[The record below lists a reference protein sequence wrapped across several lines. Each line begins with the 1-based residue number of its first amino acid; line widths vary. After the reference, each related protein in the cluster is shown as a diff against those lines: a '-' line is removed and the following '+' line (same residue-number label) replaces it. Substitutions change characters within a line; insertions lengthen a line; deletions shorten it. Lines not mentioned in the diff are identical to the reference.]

1 MGIFKR
7 LFNIGKAE
15 AHSAIDK
22 MEDPVKMTQQGIR
35 ELKKDLDESIKALA
49 EVKAMA
55 IRSKNEAS
63 GHREQ
68 MHSYENK
75 AMKLIKRAEA
85 GELDP
90 AEADRLAT
98 MALEQKERSAQNL
111 QTALKHQKTY
121 DAQVAKLEANIR
133 KLKSNISKWEN
144 EAKTLQARAKVSEAT
159 KNVNKQL
166 AEIDSS
172 STVSMLE
179 RMKTKVEEQE
189 ALAESYA
196 DIAYENRSID
206 EEIDEVLKDSSQS
219 SSAALEALKAKMKGD
234 SGSSDTPPAE

>member
-1 MGIFKR
+1 MGIFRR
-7 LFNIGKAE
+7 LFKIGKAE
-15 AHSAIDK
+15 SHAAIDK

-35 ELKKDLDESIKALA
+35 ELKEDLDESIKALA

-55 IRSKNEAS
+55 IRSRNEANS
-63 GHREQ
+63 HREQ
-68 MHSYENK
+68 MKSYENK
-75 AMKLIKRAEA
+75 AMKLVKRAEG
-85 GELDP
+85 GELDQ

-98 MALEQKERSAQNL
+98 LALEQKERSAQSL
-111 QTALKHQKTY
+111 QTALQHQKTY

-133 KLKSNISKWEN
+133 KLKSNIAKWEN

-179 RMKTKVEEQE
+179 RMKTRVEEKE

-219 SSAALEALKAKMKGD
+219 GSAALEALKSKMKGD
-234 SGSSDTPPAE
+234 TAGSDEKTE